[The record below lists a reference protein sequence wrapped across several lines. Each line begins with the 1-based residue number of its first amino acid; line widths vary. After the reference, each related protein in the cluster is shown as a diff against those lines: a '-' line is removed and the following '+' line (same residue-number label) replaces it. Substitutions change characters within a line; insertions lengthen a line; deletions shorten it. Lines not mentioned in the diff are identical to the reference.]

1 MGFARY
7 MTPNGFNTTKLVQ
20 AIQPHSSF
28 HIYDF
33 GRIEKTVEDLLDL
46 DV

>member
-1 MGFARY
+1 V
-7 MTPNGFNTTKLVQ
+7 K
-20 AIQPHSSF
+20 AIQPHYAF
-28 HIYDF
+28 HVYDF